1 MFTVGALKLILERLV
16 VGPFMSNCYLIG
28 CPETLEGL
36 IIDPGAEGKRIIKR
50 VTDLN
55 LKIKYLINTHGH
67 MDHTGAN
74 SEVKAAFGAPLLVHR
89 EDAPLYRS
97 PQAGMALFPK
107 AGKEV
112 LSPDLLLKGNEQ
124 LQVGTLTVRV
134 LETPGH
140 TPGGISLDLSGVLF
154 TGDTLFAGSIG
165 RTDLPGGSFPHIIES
180 IKSKLLVY
188 PDITEVYPGHGP
200 SSTIGDER
208 RYNPFL
214 T

>member
-1 MFTVGALKLILERLV
+1 MYRQLRAHHLILERLE
-16 VGPFMSNCYLIG
+16 VGPFMSNCYLVG

-50 VTDLN
+50 IADLR
-55 LKIKYLINTHGH
+55 LKIKYIINTHGH
-67 MDHTGAN
+67 IDHIGAN
-74 SEVKAAFGAPLLVHR
+74 SEVKAAFQAPLLVHAA
-89 EDAPLYRS
+89 DAPLYRS
-97 PQAGMALFPK
+97 PQAGMSFFMGS
-107 AGKEV
+107 GKV
-112 LSPDLLLKGNEQ
+112 LPPDYLLKDNEQ
-124 LQVGTLTVRV
+124 LQVGTLAVKV

-140 TPGGISLDLSGVLF
+140 TPGGISLEIAEALF

-165 RTDLPGGSFPHIIES
+165 RTDLPGGSYRQIIGS

-188 PDITEVYPGHGP
+188 PDSTEIFPGHGP
-200 SSTIGDER
+200 SSTIGNER